1 MSQGTDPHFIVLAKS
16 FYARNGID
24 AEVDDAA
31 EIEVELR
38 SRRMRIFPSQGL
50 EGRVLCC
57 LEFADAGESGLFSG
71 EEGLKVALQFNGEAL
86 LAEEFRVILDEN
98 GVPGL
103 VASFVLASLNAET
116 LTDAVK
122 EGFATSEILVR
133 MLSARAAA
141 REAKAPSGAHDVTIL
156 R

>member
-1 MSQGTDPHFIVLAKS
+1 MSYGTDPHFIVLANN

-24 AEVDDAA
+24 IEVDDAA
-31 EIEVELR
+31 EVEVELR
-38 SRRMRIFPSQGL
+38 SRLMKIFPSQSL
-50 EGRVLCC
+50 PGRVVCR
-57 LEFADAGESGLFSG
+57 LEFGAADEAALFSG
-71 EEGLKVALQFNGEAL
+71 EGALKVALQFNGEAL
-86 LAEEFRVILDEN
+86 MAEEFRVVLDEN

-103 VASFVLASLNAET
+103 VASFSMAELNAEA

-133 MLSARAAA
+133 MLSARPV
-141 REAKAPSGAHDVTIL
+141 APTTAEPAYDVTIL

>member
-1 MSQGTDPHFIVLAKS
+1 MSYGTDPHFVVLVKN

-38 SRRMRIFPSQGL
+38 SRLMKIFPSPSL
-50 EGRVLCC
+50 PGRIVCR
-57 LEFADAGESGLFSG
+57 LEFGDASEAALFSG
-71 EEGLKVALQFNGEAL
+71 EAALKVALQFNGEAL

-103 VASFVLASLNAET
+103 VASFALATLDAEA
-116 LTDAVK
+116 LTAAVK

-133 MLSARAAA
+133 MLSARSAV
-141 REAKAPSGAHDVTIL
+141 RETNALSGAHDVTIL